1 MEYQHMQSRQA
12 EYQRILME
20 AAAQK
25 YAATTAKGN
34 ASEATETAEGA
45 KEEEDKKQPAEWN
58 K

>member
-25 YAATTAKGN
+25 YAATTAKGS

-45 KEEEDKKQPAEWN
+45 KEEEDKKQPTE
-58 K
+58 